1 MMGRVDLLEKC
12 VLWRLVCVHCF
23 KSRLRPTTK
32 RLAFSCWLPYLPY
45 LSYKTVLLTI
55 WKETCEE
62 TKNGENLDNLWL
74 TIGELLNGLPEFAAS
89 SWSGLWGTGAGLS
102 LCMHTRIHFCSYQP
116 IKFTSFFFS
125 WNSCCVWEENN
136 KLVTRSRQTRCK
148 YLNVKKQKNKNSI

>member
-12 VLWRLVCVHCF
+12 VLWRPVCVHCF

-32 RLAFSCWLPYLPY
+32 RLAFSCWLPY

-74 TIGELLNGLPEFAAS
+74 TMGELLFGLPEFAAS
-89 SWSGLWGTGAGLS
+89 SWSGLWGTGAGLR
-102 LCMHTRIHFCSYQP
+102 LCMHTRIHFCSYQQLN
-116 IKFTSFFFS
+116 SLRFFPPEIAAVCGRKIIS
-125 WNSCCVWEENN
+125 WWPDHDKHGVNT
-136 KLVTRSRQTRCK
+136 LM
-148 YLNVKKQKNKNSI
+148 